1 MLEVAQGRKEATWP
15 SGLGLGLSACLIVK
29 NEEQFL
35 PECLASL
42 RGIADE
48 VVLVDTGSTDHTVEI
63 AQAAGARVVH
73 EEWRNDFS
81 AARNRSLQEAT
92 GEWILVIDA
101 DERLQPGQAERL
113 RQLLT
118 EGQADAY
125 QLLIVNFPDD
135 EDARATSHRIG
146 LFRNRREYRYEGL
159 VHEQIGPSI
168 LKGGGKIVTC
178 SLKLDHLGYDV
189 KVRIAKGKESRNV
202 GLIQRA
208 LKQDPGNPFM
218 RYNLAQEHYTAGRF
232 EEAVVQFRRCLWL
245 APADKVSYGSI
256 AVYRMVD
263 SLARLKRWEEAL
275 RLCDQYEGL
284 MPDYTDLKFLDGVV
298 ALNAGDMQRAL
309 LSLLKA
315 VGQGESPAE
324 KYELVHAG
332 SGSYKAWWYLGQVYE
347 RGGQDAKALAAYTG
361 ALAADVKYVPALRSW
376 METALRLASDALSRK
391 SATGED
397 GAGAEA
403 GAKAKAGSS
412 IVAGAATVA
421 YAQLQSVLGE
431 KKDEVGLKGADAVY
445 TALLNARGYDEAL
458 QVLGWKAWEGHEAE
472 RLHREGLVLLA
483 AGRVE
488 DALAVLEQA
497 LAAASAGAKAS
508 LGEGDTVRAA
518 VVAGAEA
525 GTIAEGGKA
534 EVHAPGPEEQAN
546 AETPGILRDA
556 ALAAWTLGRRG
567 AAVQYASQLAGWA
580 AWADEAAALRAVLVR
595 GQGEKAAQGLV
606 GDSEGQGDGDGDGNA
621 DGMGV
626 DVVLSN
632 VTGLA
637 RASAAG
643 LGDAGDPGA
652 ATGQEAVWNLI
663 ARCAFLGLGDLVDGL
678 VAYLQERGVQESL
691 IRRRLG
697 EVFWALHLEELAV
710 ELFIQ
715 AALQGEHT
723 DTSLQIIAMYARRKG
738 FLREAEA
745 VLRHVME
752 SNPEDAVVVLRLAGV
767 LEEQGK
773 GDEALAVVREAQGRM
788 PNSAILRSWM
798 RSHGVASD
806 DRDATAAT

>member
-1 MLEVAQGRKEATWP
+1 MQELAEGRA
-15 SGLGLGLSACLIVK
+15 SGGSAELRLSACLIVK

-35 PECLASL
+35 SGCLASL
-42 RGIADE
+42 CGVADE
-48 VVLVDTGSTDHTVEI
+48 VVVVDTGSTDRTVEI
-63 AQAAGARVVH
+63 AKAAGARVFR

-81 AARNRSLQEAT
+81 AARNRSLDEAS
-92 GEWILVIDA
+92 GDWILVIDA
-101 DERLQPGQAERL
+101 DERLQPGQAELLRRL
-113 RQLLT
+113 LANAQT
-118 EGQADAY
+118 DAY
-125 QLLIVNFPDD
+125 QLLIVNFPSDD
-135 EDARATSHRIG
+135 DARTISHRIG
-146 LFRNRREYRYEGL
+146 LFRNRREYRYQGL

-168 LKGGGKIVTC
+168 LKAGGRIQTSDVR
-178 SLKLDHLGYDV
+178 LDHLGYDH
-189 KVRIAKGKESRNV
+189 KVRVLRNKESRNV
-202 GLIQRA
+202 SLIQHA
-208 LKQDPGNPFM
+208 LKHDPADPFM
-218 RYNLAQEHYTAGRF
+218 RYNLAQEHYVAGRF
-232 EEAVVQFRRCLWL
+232 DDAVVQFRRCLWL
-245 APADKVSYGSI
+245 APAGRVSYGPV

-263 SLARLKRWEEAL
+263 SLARLRRWDEAL
-275 RLCDQYEGL
+275 RLCDQYEAL

-298 ALNAGDMQRAL
+298 ALNAGDMQRAF

-315 VGQGESPAE
+315 VGQGDSPAD

-332 SGSYKAWWYLGQVYE
+332 SGSYKAWWCLGQVYE
-347 RGGQDAKALAAYTG
+347 RGGQDTKALAAYTG
-361 ALAADVKYVPALRSW
+361 ALEANVNYVPALRSW
-376 METALRLASDALSRK
+376 MDTALRLASDALSRK
-391 SATGED
+391 SDTGEG
-397 GAGAEA
+397 GAQREAEK
-403 GAKAKAGSS
+403 KARRS
-412 IVAGAATVA
+412 IVPGAATVA
-421 YAQLQSVLGE
+421 YAQLQNVLGR
-431 KKDEVGLKGADAVY
+431 KRDEVRLKGADAVY
-445 TALLNARGYDEAL
+445 SALLNARGYDEAL

-472 RLHREGLVLLA
+472 RLHRQGLVLLA

-497 LAAASAGAKAS
+497 LAAASAGAKDS
-508 LGEGDTVRAA
+508 VGEGDTVRAGA

-525 GTIAEGGKA
+525 GTIAEGGEAK
-534 EVHAPGPEEQAN
+534 VHAPGPEDETD

-556 ALAAWTLGRRG
+556 ALAAWMLGRRG
-567 AAVQYASQLAGWA
+567 AAVQYASRLAGWA

-595 GQGEKAAQGLV
+595 GQGEKAAQGLG
-606 GDSEGQGDGDGDGNA
+606 GDGEGQGDGDGDGKA
-621 DGMGV
+621 DGIGV
-626 DVVLSN
+626 GVVLSK

-643 LGDAGDPGA
+643 LGYAGDPGA

-678 VAYLQERGVQESL
+678 VAYLQELGVQESL

-752 SNPEDAVVVLRLAGV
+752 ANPQDALVVLRLAGV
-767 LEEQGK
+767 LEDQGK
-773 GDEALAVVREAQGRM
+773 GDEALAVVQEAQGRM
-788 PNSAILRSWM
+788 PDSAILRSWM
-798 RSHGVASD
+798 RSHGVASND
-806 DRDATAAT
+806 GCATGAT

>member
-1 MLEVAQGRKEATWP
+1 MLEVAEGSKEATWP

-63 AQAAGARVVH
+63 GQAAGARVVH

-101 DERLQPGQAERL
+101 DERLKPGQAERL

-168 LKGGGKIVTC
+168 LRAGGKISTCDVT
-178 SLKLDHLGYDV
+178 LDHRGYDA
-189 KVRIAKGKESRNV
+189 KVRLVKGKESRNV

-208 LKQDPGNPFM
+208 LKKEPDNPFM
-218 RYNLAQEHYTAGRF
+218 RYNLAQEHYVAGRF
-232 EEAVVQFRRCLWL
+232 EDAVVQFRRCLWL

-376 METALRLASDALSRK
+376 IETALRLASDALSRK

-397 GAGAEA
+397 GAAAGAEA
-403 GAKAKAGSS
+403 EAKAKAGSS
-412 IVAGAATVA
+412 IVPGAATVA
-421 YAQLQSVLGE
+421 YAQLQNVLGE

-472 RLHREGLVLLA
+472 RLHRQGLVLLA

-525 GTIAEGGKA
+525 RTIAEGGTA
-534 EVHAPGPEEQAN
+534 EVHAPGPEDQAN

-595 GQGEKAAQGLV
+595 GQGEKAAQGLG
-606 GDSEGQGDGDGDGNA
+606 GDGEGQGDGDGKA
-621 DGMGV
+621 DGMGLDAV
-626 DVVLSN
+626 MSN

-652 ATGQEAVWNLI
+652 ATGQGAVWNLV
-663 ARCAFLGLGDLVDGL
+663 ARCVFLGLGELVDGL
-678 VAYLQERGVQESL
+678 VAYLQQRGVQESL

-723 DTSLQIIAMYARRKG
+723 DTSLQIIAMYAKRKG

-752 SNPEDAVVVLRLAGV
+752 SNPEDAVVVLRLAAV

-773 GDEALAVVREAQGRM
+773 SDEAVALVQQAQGRLQG
-788 PNSAILRSWM
+788 SAILRSWLK
-798 RSHGVASD
+798 SHGQAM
-806 DRDATAAT
+806 